1 MTLVFPRRVGAFF
14 VILLTIALGAP
25 LQAYSVLS
33 HEAIVDALWTVKIRL
48 VLLARFPNATHEEL
62 KQAHGYAYGGAIIQD
77 LGYYPHG
84 SEQFSDLT
92 HYVRTGDFIKALI
105 AESQTLDEYAF
116 ALGALSHYVSDL
128 DGHRYATNLGEPI
141 LYPKLERKYGDF
153 ITYEQ
158 NPGAHLKTEF
168 GFDVL
173 EVAKGNFAP
182 QAYHDFIGFYVA
194 KGSLQRAFHDTY
206 GLNLTDIFSDFD
218 KAIGSYRRAVAKTI
232 PMATRVAWAQKRKD
246 IQKSEPGVSRRRFV
260 YTMRRSSY
268 ERFWGKDYDPP
279 TFADRMLAVFLKL
292 LPPIG
297 PLKALHFKM
306 PTPPVEKLF
315 MASFDRSSTQYRQK
329 LEEAQENSLS
339 LPDENYDVG
348 AVTPPGLYR
357 LEDDVRAY
365 WLNKLSETN
374 FSGLTPEIQAN
385 VLTYYSNLD
394 TPFDTKKHPK
404 QWNRVLA
411 ELQQLKSA
419 QPAAAPAVAAAGANQ
434 RAQ

>member
-1 MTLVFPRRVGAFF
+1 MTLVSFRRVSRFA
-14 VILLTIALGAP
+14 VILLIPCLAAR
-25 LQAYSVLS
+25 LQAYSVLT
-33 HEAIVDALWTVKIRL
+33 HEAVVDALWDVKIRL
-48 VLLARFPNATHEEL
+48 VLLARFPNATPDEL

-128 DGHRYATNLGEPI
+128 DGHRYATNVAEPI
-141 LYPKLERKYGDF
+141 LYPKLKRKYGDV

-158 NPGAHLKTEF
+158 DPAAHLKTEF

-194 KGSLQRAFHDTY
+194 KGSLERAFHDTY
-206 GLNLTDIFSDFD
+206 GLNLTDVFSDFD
-218 KAIGSYRRAVAKTI
+218 RAIGSYRRAVSKTI
-232 PMATRVAWAQKRKD
+232 PKATRVAWAEKKKD
-246 IQKSEPGVSRRRFV
+246 IEKSNPGITRRRFV
-260 YTMRRSSY
+260 YTISRSSY
-268 ERFWGKDYDPP
+268 ERYWGKDYDRP
-279 TFADRMLAVFLKL
+279 TAGDRILAVFFKL

-297 PLKALHFKM
+297 PLRALHFKM
-306 PTPPVEKLF
+306 PTAQVETLF
-315 MASFDRSSTQYRQK
+315 MSSFDRSSTQYKQK
-329 LEEAQENSLS
+329 LQDAQQNALS
-339 LPDENYDVG
+339 LPDKNYDVG
-348 AVTPPGLYR
+348 AITPPGAYR

-365 WLNKLSETN
+365 WLNKLAKTS

-394 TPFDTKKHPK
+394 APFDTKKNPK
-404 QWNRVLA
+404 KWDRVLA

-419 QPAAAPAVAAAGANQ
+419 QPAASPAVAGASTDEFLH
-434 RAQ
+434 